1 MFLTKWLTIFAGDLY
16 PMYVVLKGIRS
27 LPCKSVRI
35 YINIY
40 HIRNSLWGVAPLD
53 V

>member
-1 MFLTKWLTIFAGDLY
+1 
-16 PMYVVLKGIRS
+16 MYVVLHGIGS
-27 LPCKSVRI
+27 LPCKSIRV

-53 V
+53 PWNGKVKNLYGNVKDL